1 MALRLI
7 RQNSDTPNVTNVDD
21 ARMVRYAYGGYDGYV
36 KNRGTECGHEVHGKI
51 FRITSGV
58 LSLQGW
64 ESEIDSTGW
73 EMTVDTV
80 TSKRYFSVYYEVNG
94 STGTAQIKSVYD
106 SAGYPPIDAGDDLTR
121 TTNGIARM
129 LLYNFTATNSVISD
143 VAKKVKVII
152 YSGEVLDKLMQDL
165 TDGTISVKSAEN
177 SKNINNLNLMQDDK
191 GRLRIGEFIIP
202 QKKLIWSGQASVGTN
217 TKIFTDTKSLLY
229 RTFEIYTNHNN
240 YFKVMFREGNLSRKC
255 SFIMELRPDESSG
268 NFGFRSTILSISLNR
283 VNSNWDSMYASKES
297 ISSSDI
303 VEILNIY
310 EVFE

>member
-36 KNRGTECGHEVHGKI
+36 KNRGNECGHEVNGNI

-143 VAKKVKVII
+143 VVKKVKVIEYAVSKFQNI
-152 YSGEVLDKLMQDL
+152 EERLDKL
-165 TDGTISVKSAEN
+165 GFKSARIYNTSFGSDGKTLVKGEQVGEISRQGN
-177 SKNINNLNLMQDDK
+177 YVIINFNRTFAALAPVVIMPDEGFPLSDFVPAGTDLFTPTTDWLGNTVRCQN
-191 GRLRIGEFIIP
+191 
-202 QKKLIWSGQASVGTN
+202 KKLHIIQV
-217 TKIFTDTKSLLY
+217 K
-229 RTFEIYTNHNN
+229 
-240 YFKVMFREGNLSRKC
+240 M
-255 SFIMELRPDESSG
+255 
-268 NFGFRSTILSISLNR
+268 
-283 VNSNWDSMYASKES
+283 
-297 ISSSDI
+297 
-303 VEILNIY
+303 
-310 EVFE
+310 

>member
-36 KNRGTECGHEVHGKI
+36 KNRGTECGHEVNGNI

-143 VAKKVKVII
+143 VAKKVKVIEYAVSKFQNI
-152 YSGEVLDKLMQDL
+152 EERLDKL
-165 TDGTISVKSAEN
+165 GFKSARIYNTSFGSDGKTLVKGEQVGEISRQGN
-177 SKNINNLNLMQDDK
+177 YVIINFN
-191 GRLRIGEFIIP
+191 
-202 QKKLIWSGQASVGTN
+202 
-217 TKIFTDTKSLLY
+217 
-229 RTFEIYTNHNN
+229 RTFAALAP
-240 YFKVMFREGNLSRKC
+240 VV
-255 SFIMELRPDESSG
+255 IMPDEGFPLSDFVPAGTDLFTPTTDWLG
-268 NFGFRSTILSISLNR
+268 NTVYPTYTLSKQKVTYYPSQDV
-283 VNSNWDSMYASKES
+283 VNSVYLQFSKE
-297 ISSSDI
+297 
-303 VEILNIY
+303 LNGCLTIKNRIDEGSATATGVARGCYGY
-310 EVFE
+310 EADPL